1 MMNPLSRAPFVICWT
16 KGDVRET
23 RVRHEGSVIRRW
35 KRFIETSDLNFSHT
49 FTLEMKENFCR
60 GSIGDGDYLG
70 STDES
75 D

>member
-1 MMNPLSRAPFVICWT
+1 MMNRVSRAQFVICWT

-23 RVRHEGSVIRRW
+23 RVLHESSVISRW

-49 FTLEMKENFCR
+49 FTVEMKQNFCR
-60 GSIGDGDYLG
+60 GAIGDRDYLG